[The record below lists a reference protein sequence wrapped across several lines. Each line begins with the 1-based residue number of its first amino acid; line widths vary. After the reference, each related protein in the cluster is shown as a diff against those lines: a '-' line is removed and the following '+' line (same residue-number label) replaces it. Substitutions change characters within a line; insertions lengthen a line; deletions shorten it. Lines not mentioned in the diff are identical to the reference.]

1 MKLQARQSI
10 LDMWQAASE
19 YSYTKENTWNWGGR
33 RAQNCISDAEQLLV
47 FLYPATTISSLSI
60 ESIEDEQTDV
70 IRALRRL
77 GGGRAIPQVIM
88 RGTKDYLLR
97 YRDDEGNPT
106 FVGGSYFQAPGEETE
121 AVVRQRRLDVVDAY
135 SMSVTLCLAVLG
147 FVRTYWPKSQR

>member
-1 MKLQARQSI
+1 
-10 LDMWQAASE
+10 MWQAASE
-19 YSYTKENTWNWGGR
+19 YSYTKENTWNRGGR
-33 RAQNCISDAEQLLV
+33 RAQKWISDAEQLLV
-47 FLYPATTISSLSI
+47 FLYPATTIRSLSI

-121 AVVRQRRLDVVDAY
+121 AVVRQRRLGGVGRY
-135 SMSVTLCLAVLG
+135 FMSVAPRPGGPG
-147 FVRTYWPKSQR
+147 FGKVFKTTVTP